1 MNQMVIKPAWE
12 PGDPEDYYRHDGA
25 SAVKAG
31 FYEKM
36 PDEKIIY
43 AP

>member
-1 MNQMVIKPAWE
+1 MMVETAWDPPARKSITDMME
-12 PGDPEDYYRHDGA
+12 R
-25 SAVKAG
+25 AVKAG
-31 FYEKM
+31 FYAKM

>member
-1 MNQMVIKPAWE
+1 MIAALLESAWE
-12 PGDPEDYYRHDGA
+12 PAIRKTITDMMER
-25 SAVKAG
+25 AVKAG